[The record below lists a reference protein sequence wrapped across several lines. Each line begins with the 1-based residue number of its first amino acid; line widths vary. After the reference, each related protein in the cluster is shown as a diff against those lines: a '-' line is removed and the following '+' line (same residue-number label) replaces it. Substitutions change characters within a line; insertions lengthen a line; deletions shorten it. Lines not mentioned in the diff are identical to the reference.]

1 MNEENEV
8 GHIVFTY
15 RTCLEKKPGRS
26 CKTNPLTLN

>member
-8 GHIVFTY
+8 GHTVSTY
-15 RTCLEKKPGRS
+15 RTRLNKTPGRP

>member
-8 GHIVFTY
+8 GHSVSTY
-15 RTCLEKKPGRS
+15 RTHLEKKPRRS

>member
-8 GHIVFTY
+8 GHIVSTY
-15 RTCLEKKPGRS
+15 RTYLEKKPGKP